1 MEYGVPHYH
10 RRKRDNAK
18 MDMQRRDVELV
29 EHETLC
35 KSFFRLDK
43 YRLRHRLFQG
53 GWSGEI
59 AREVFARGQAASV
72 LLYDRDADKV
82 VLVEQFR
89 PGAYAAGDD
98 TPWTLEAVAGI
109 LEPGEDVADLVIRE
123 AREEAD
129 ITVEGLIQIPGIYPS
144 PGGSDEYVWLFCGFA
159 DASGAGGVHGKD
171 DEGEDIRVVVMDRG
185 DAMSAIENGRINTAF
200 TVVLLQW
207 LALNLEKIREDIGNP

>member
-1 MEYGVPHYH
+1 
-10 RRKRDNAK
+10 

-43 YRLRHRLFQG
+43 YRFRHRLFEG

-59 AREVFARGQAASV
+59 TREVFARGQAAAV
-72 LLYDRDADKV
+72 LLYDKGADKV

-89 PGAYAAGDD
+89 PGAYAAGDE

-109 LEPGEDVADLVIRE
+109 LEPGEDAADLVIRE

-129 ITVEGLIQIPGIYPS
+129 IAVENLIQLPGVYAS
-144 PGGSDEYVWLFCGFA
+144 PGGSDEYVRLFCGFA
-159 DASGAGGVHGKD
+159 NASGAGGVHGKD
-171 DEGEDIRVVVMDRG
+171 DEGEDIRVVVMDRR
-185 DAMSAIENGRINTAF
+185 DAMSAIDSGRIVTSF

-207 LALNLEKIREDIGNP
+207 LALNLEKIREGNDNP